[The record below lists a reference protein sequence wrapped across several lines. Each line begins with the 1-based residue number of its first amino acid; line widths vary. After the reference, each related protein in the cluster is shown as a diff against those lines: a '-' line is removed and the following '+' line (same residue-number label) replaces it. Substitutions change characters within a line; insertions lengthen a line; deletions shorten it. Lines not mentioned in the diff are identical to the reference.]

1 MMRLFSVKT
10 HYHQQSQPNSNIM
23 CMVPGELSTFWLQR
37 DRGKPYIKVLLI
49 QCGESPGLQILPT
62 IAERV
67 FGNQSSQSHCST
79 VRQISCWGND
89 VETSI
94 FYQRLKKKK
103 TVENHK
109 KRKEPKSKKK
119 SSFSQIYITSNIK
132 HWKKLVKEI
141 F

>member
-1 MMRLFSVKT
+1 MMRLFSGKT

-62 IAERV
+62 IAARV
-67 FGNQSSQSHCST
+67 FGNQSSQLHCST

-94 FYQRLKKKK
+94 FYQWLKKKQWRIIK
-103 TVENHK
+103 RERNQKVRK
-109 KRKEPKSKKK
+109 KVHFHRFISPA
-119 SSFSQIYITSNIK
+119 ILNIGK
-132 HWKKLVKEI
+132 NW
-141 F
+141 